1 MSRARLLVVLF
12 LVTCTGAL
20 TAAARRPVAVTEPRL
35 EQLPYQLEAWQG
47 REATTLDPDTIR
59 LVGADAF
66 LNRSYSDVATSPVG
80 LYVAYY
86 SQPRPGVSLHSPLN
100 CLPGTGWETLDVS
113 TRDIGPGEARRLV
126 VRKNRERA
134 VVLYWYAIHGR
145 VLASEVASK
154 AWLLHDSVR
163 FRRSDAAL
171 VRIVV
176 PVADRQGTTEAAEQ
190 RALAF
195 ARAVLPRLSR
205 LWS

>member
-1 MSRARLLVVLF
+1 MSRVRLLVALL
-12 LVTCTGAL
+12 LVTCAGAL
-20 TAAARRPVAVTEPRL
+20 TAAARRPVAAPEPRL
-35 EQLPYQLEAWQG
+35 RELPYQVEAWQG
-47 REATTLDPDTIR
+47 REAADLDAETVR

-66 LNRSYSDVATSPVG
+66 LNRSYTDVATSPVG

-100 CLPGTGWETLDVS
+100 CLPGTGWETLDVA
-113 TRDIGPGEARRLV
+113 TRDIGAGPARRVV
-126 VRKNRERA
+126 VRKNRDRA
-134 VVLYWYAIHGR
+134 VVLYWYSIHGR
-145 VLASEVASK
+145 VLASEVLSK

-195 ARAVLPRLSR
+195 ARAMFPHLSH

>member
-20 TAAARRPVAVTEPRL
+20 TAAARRPVAVAEPRL
-35 EQLPYQLEAWQG
+35 DRLPYRLEAWQG
-47 REATTLDPDTIR
+47 REAAALDAETIR
-59 LVGADAF
+59 QVGADAF
-66 LNRSYSDVATSPVG
+66 LNRAYSDVATSPVG

-86 SQPRPGVSLHSPLN
+86 SQPKPGVSLHSPLN
-100 CLPGTGWETLDVS
+100 CLPGTGWETLDVG
-113 TRDIGPGEARRLV
+113 TVDLGPGQARRIIA
-126 VRKNRERA
+126 RKNRDRA
-134 VVLYWYAIHGR
+134 VVLYWYSIHGR
-145 VLASEVASK
+145 VVASEAVSK

-195 ARAVLPRLSR
+195 ARDLLPHLSH

>member
-1 MSRARLLVVLF
+1 MSRGRLLIVLF
-12 LVTCTGAL
+12 LVTGTGAL
-20 TAAARRPVAVTEPRL
+20 TAASRRPVAVTAPRL

-47 REATTLDPDTIR
+47 REATALDAETVR
-59 LVGADAF
+59 VLGADAF

-80 LYVAYY
+80 LLVAFY
-86 SQPRPGVSLHSPLN
+86 SQPRPGVSMHSPLN

-113 TRDIGPGEARRLV
+113 TLDVGPGDARRLV
-126 VRKNRERA
+126 VRKNRDRA

-145 VLASEVASK
+145 VVGSEVLSK

-195 ARAVLPRLSR
+195 ARAVLPRLSL